1 MPEYAFSC
9 FSVAPNKRYLQSKKK
24 PNPKT
29 SDSYMNIFLLFS
41 PFADLSS
48 VLASSLKGVLTCT
61 ACQCN
66 STGWDLGVVLHM
78 RVGIARLASYGDDM
92 LLIMKG
98 ERQPAL
104 SPAAGCS
111 RHTFPSFCRGWGS
124 FPRCQMAIWGGSPDV
139 SMSSV
144 KLFVMIL

>member
-1 MPEYAFSC
+1 MVPFRYMPEYAFSC

-92 LLIMKG
+92 LLIMTG
-98 ERQPAL
+98 
-104 SPAAGCS
+104 
-111 RHTFPSFCRGWGS
+111 
-124 FPRCQMAIWGGSPDV
+124 
-139 SMSSV
+139 
-144 KLFVMIL
+144 

>member
-1 MPEYAFSC
+1 
-9 FSVAPNKRYLQSKKK
+9 
-24 PNPKT
+24 
-29 SDSYMNIFLLFS
+29 MNIFLLFS

-92 LLIMKG
+92 LLIMTG
-98 ERQPAL
+98 
-104 SPAAGCS
+104 
-111 RHTFPSFCRGWGS
+111 
-124 FPRCQMAIWGGSPDV
+124 
-139 SMSSV
+139 
-144 KLFVMIL
+144 